1 MQFRILHP
9 ADDTIDSDLK
19 KKALHYVGFAELGFA
34 FFRSYLMFAFNYKL
48 DEALRL
54 CETINREDETGTIY
68 PRGYMTGLPVR
79 FFRSPLNHSNI
90 NQFRSCLRDA
100 FVANRDYCKSQE
112 MVFDYRCDISNR
124 DEIIDETIQMANEIN
139 DDPILK
145 MVTILADNASAC
157 TALQRTV
164 FDDYYSLGM
173 SYYNGDGVL
182 QDYKEAVKWYKLAAE
197 QQGNESAQNSL
208 GLMYRKGQGVTQ
220 DDKEALKWFRL
231 AAAQGDADA
240 QFNLG
245 DMGINNK

>member
-9 ADDTIDSDLK
+9 AHDTIDSDLK

-34 FFRSYLMFAFNYKL
+34 CFRDYLMVAFNYKL

-54 CETINREDETGTIY
+54 CEQINREDETGTIY

-164 FDDYYSLGM
+164 FDDYYSRGM

-197 QQGNESAQNSL
+197 QGYANAQYNL
-208 GLMYRKGQGVTQ
+208 GKMYAKGQGVIQ
-220 DDKEALKWFRL
+220 DYKEALKWYKL
-231 AAAQGDADA
+231 AAAKGYKDAGFIVSMYELD
-240 QFNLG
+240 
-245 DMGINNK
+245 KSK